1 MSEFQSTVVKALL
14 DEDFAFRRL
23 HEKHAQL
30 DAEVKA
36 VSEGDIPL
44 DELSLEQMK
53 KEKLFLKDEMARKI
67 FDFETRHMIA

>member
-23 HEKHAQL
+23 HKKHAEL
-30 DAEVKA
+30 DEQVKA
-36 VSEGDIPL
+36 ASDGELPL
-44 DELSLEQMK
+44 DDLSLEQMK

-67 FDFETRHMIA
+67 FDFETRHLIA